1 MTMRDLTEGLFA
13 DCDKL
18 FTAAMENAGMS
29 ALDMLT
35 RTDKDDLKLVVECI
49 AAYKDAKEYSLEFAS
64 RFDYLTDKV
73 EVLEKQNNWLKSQ
86 NEKLMKEV
94 QDMHKEQGSIYDEI
108 LKLTANKQKKEE
120 KGA

>member
-1 MTMRDLTEGLFA
+1 MRDLTEGLFA
-13 DCDKL
+13 DCDRL

-35 RTDKDDLKLVVECI
+35 STDKDDFKLVAECI

-73 EVLEKQNNWLKSQ
+73 EVLEKQN
-86 NEKLMKEV
+86 EELMKEV
-94 QDMHKEQGSIYDEI
+94 QDMHKEQRSIYDEI
-108 LKLTANKQKKEE
+108 LKLSADKQKEE
-120 KGA
+120 KRA